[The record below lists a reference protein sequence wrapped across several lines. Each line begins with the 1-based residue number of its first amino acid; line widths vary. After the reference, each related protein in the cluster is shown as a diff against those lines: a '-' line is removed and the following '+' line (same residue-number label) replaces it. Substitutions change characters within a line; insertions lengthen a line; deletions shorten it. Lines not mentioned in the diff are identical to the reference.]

1 MYAIYA
7 TPYLNTQN
15 KCYYNIIIIEPQPSE
30 NIMNFVKQI
39 KIPNLIS
46 NSGFNNVSTL
56 DCVYAFKSI
65 KNNSELMQLN
75 ELPDLFNL
83 FNDNNLII
91 DTSLT
96 KMIMKTGILQNNKRL
111 LCYLKT

>member
-1 MYAIYA
+1 MYAIYT

-15 KCYYNIIIIEPQPSE
+15 KCYYNIIIIEPPPSD

-46 NSGFNNVSTL
+46 NSCIHISTL

-65 KNNSELMQLN
+65 KNSSELMQLD
-75 ELPDLFNL
+75 ELPELFNL
-83 FNDNNLII
+83 FNNNNLTV

-96 KMIMKTGILQNNKRL
+96 KMIIKTGVLQNNKRL